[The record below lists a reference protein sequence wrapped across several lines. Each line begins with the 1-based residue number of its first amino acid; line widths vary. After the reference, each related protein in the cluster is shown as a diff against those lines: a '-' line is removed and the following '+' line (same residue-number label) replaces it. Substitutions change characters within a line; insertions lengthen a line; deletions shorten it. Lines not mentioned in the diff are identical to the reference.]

1 MRQEV
6 INIYKFHELPAE
18 SQAKAIERFR
28 EGNYQE
34 GFLWS
39 DEALEAIK
47 KGLDA
52 FSCDLR
58 NYSIDWSNPNGSY
71 FAIRGPENAEEL
83 TGNRLRTW
91 LINNADTGTLRTAK
105 PYGKYEKRESKRYHE
120 GKETFWRYDRYSKIQ
135 KIDSSCPFTGACY
148 DESFLDPIRKFIQKP
163 DSSSLADLMKSA
175 CIAVNRDIESEIDY
189 QNSDEGII
197 ETIRANDYEFYI
209 NGKIA

>member
-18 SQAKAIERFR
+18 SQAKAIERWR
-28 EGNYQE
+28 DRNNQE
-34 GFLWS
+34 EFFWS
-39 DEALEAIK
+39 GEALESIK

-91 LINNADTGTLRTAK
+91 LINNADTGTLTTAK
-105 PYGKYEKRESKRYHE
+105 HYGKYFFPEGSKKGRYP
-120 GKETFWRYDRYSKIQ
+120 RYSKI
-135 KIDSSCPFTGACY
+135 SRTEPCCPFTGVCY

-163 DSSSLADLMKSA
+163 DSSSLADLMEYA
-175 CIAVNRDIESEIDY
+175 CIAVNRDIESEIEY
-189 QNSDEGII
+189 QNTDAAII
-197 ETIRANDYEFYI
+197 ETLEANDYEFYL